1 MEKISTLIEV
11 KVLPDTMSDGYHTW
25 WRVGVPE
32 VLNSEF
38 TLASHSEM
46 DTRIRKDKAY

>member
-32 VLNSEF
+32 VPNCEV
-38 TLASHSEM
+38 TLTSHAET
-46 DTRIRKDKAY
+46 DT